1 MCILI
6 YPYISNKHHRR
17 GHLADTVLM
26 NILGT
31 MIIKK
36 PPSPSKLQPAE
47 TLHCMEKM
55 PGFLQQ
61 ASALLANYSTSQSW
75 NTNRTLVM
83 DITLVLL
90 VVTCYNPIVMI
101 IIQWRFSRSQL
112 VQLVQNPSVRNV
124 HIPQVGQVRGL
135 NTSIRDVQC
144 GDIMNILW
152 IYYDIYYDT

>member
-61 ASALLANYSTSQSW
+61 ASALLANYSTSQS
-75 NTNRTLVM
+75 
-83 DITLVLL
+83 
-90 VVTCYNPIVMI
+90 
-101 IIQWRFSRSQL
+101 
-112 VQLVQNPSVRNV
+112 
-124 HIPQVGQVRGL
+124 
-135 NTSIRDVQC
+135 
-144 GDIMNILW
+144 
-152 IYYDIYYDT
+152 

>member
-1 MCILI
+1 
-6 YPYISNKHHRR
+6 
-17 GHLADTVLM
+17 
-26 NILGT
+26 
-31 MIIKK
+31 
-36 PPSPSKLQPAE
+36 
-47 TLHCMEKM
+47 MEKM